1 MAFKLPDE
9 LKKAVSELPS
19 KEKDKLIFRLL
30 RNDFILAN
38 RMLFELVSDESTEER
53 REKVSWTLRNQIE
66 RQTVRLHSSKG
77 LYQRLRSMSAEITEH
92 VKITKDKYGEV
103 ELNVFMLN
111 SVIEKN
117 TKAIAAE
124 PKGKSYKFCIY
135 VIVKI
140 FRIMILAKKLDAD
153 LLSDFK
159 DALERLGD
167 LVSNNSSLM
176 DVAIKNG
183 FDVNWLFSGDIPD
196 DIEIRY
202 KELKEKGFLK

>member
-9 LKKAVSELPS
+9 LKKAVSDLPS

-30 RNDFILAN
+30 RNDYILAN
-38 RMLFELVSDESTEER
+38 RMLFELVSNESTEER
-53 REKVSWTLRNQIE
+53 REKVSQNLTTQIE
-66 RQTVRLHSSKG
+66 RQTMRLHSSKG
-77 LYQRLRSMSAEITEH
+77 LYQRLRYMSAEITEH

-103 ELNVFMLN
+103 ELNLFMLN
-111 SVIEKN
+111 SILEKH
-117 TKAIAAE
+117 TTAIAAE

-153 LLSDFK
+153 LLADFNVAYEK
-159 DALERLGD
+159 LGD
-167 LVSNNSSLM
+167 LIGDNPSLM

-183 FDVNWLFSGDIPD
+183 LDVNWLFSGDVPN
-196 DIEIRY
+196 DIEARY
-202 KELKEKGFLK
+202 KELRENGFLK